1 MQTESFLSV
10 EYQDKFAFLFV
21 DVLVKCNSK
30 LKGLVSNGLVEKD
43 HVNIYF

>member
-21 DVLVKCNSK
+21 DVLLNAIQS
-30 LKGLVSNGLVEKD
+30 
-43 HVNIYF
+43 